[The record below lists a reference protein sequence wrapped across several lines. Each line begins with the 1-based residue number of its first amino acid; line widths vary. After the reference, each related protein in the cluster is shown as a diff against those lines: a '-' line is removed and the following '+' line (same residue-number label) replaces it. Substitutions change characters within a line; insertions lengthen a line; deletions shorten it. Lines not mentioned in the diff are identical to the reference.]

1 MPTPPSPANSCHGA
15 FRTYDEGM
23 PLPRVAIVGRPNV
36 GKSSIMNMLA
46 RDKVSIVDPTAGT
59 TRDRVTTLV
68 TLDPPLKTRS
78 RRKSEDDDTPDMPAI
93 RIEVTDTGGY
103 GVYVT
108 EGGRFNEVGADL
120 ASLTDDIEFQIS
132 QAVAN
137 ADLVLFVIDAQA
149 GLTPQDER
157 VAKLLRERVL
167 GTKDRAAPP
176 IQVVANKVDGPK
188 WEAHAAEGANLGLG
202 DVLTV
207 GASNNYLR
215 REFVDALY
223 ALVDELALVQPE
235 PGLVVDA
242 AMRLAIV
249 GKRNSGKS
257 SLVNALAGEKRVIVS
272 EIAGTTRDAV
282 DVRFEMDGRAFVA
295 IDTAGVRKKKS
306 FADRIEWFAYDRA
319 QRAIERADVGLLL
332 VDATEP
338 ISQVDEQIAMLLQK
352 SYKPVVIVVNKWDMA
367 EGRHDHH
374 GKAIT
379 PTTYEVYLRKE
390 LKGLWFAPIALVSA
404 SEGRNIRETI
414 HLAFDLYEQARQRV
428 TTGKLNRL
436 MRKILDERGPPSKL
450 GSFAKLYYVAQIGID
465 PPTIGMVV
473 NKPELFSSSYQRFLL
488 NRLREE
494 GPFGEVPIRLIIKG
508 RKRDGTIA
516 ESVDQMQARAERGEL
531 LAGLAAAEGL
541 ADATEPAGE
550 EPDAEVFEVPDGATV
565 LDAEAYFDEES

>member
-1 MPTPPSPANSCHGA
+1 
-15 FRTYDEGM
+15 M

-78 RRKSEDDDTPDMPAI
+78 RRKRPDDDTPDMPPI

-103 GVYVT
+103 GVYVS

-120 ASLTDDIEFQIS
+120 ASLTHDIEFQIS
-132 QAVAN
+132 QAVGN

-149 GLTPQDER
+149 GVTPQDEQ

-167 GTKDRAAPP
+167 GGATKDRPAPP

-202 DVLTV
+202 DVLNV
-207 GASNNYLR
+207 GASNNYQR

-223 ALVDELALVQPE
+223 ALIDELGLVHPQGP
-235 PGLVVDA
+235 LVVDP

-249 GKRNSGKS
+249 GKRNAGKS

-282 DVRFEMDGRAFVA
+282 DVRFELDGKAFIA

-319 QRAIERADVGLLL
+319 QRAIERGDVGLLL

-367 EGRHDHH
+367 EGQRDPN
-374 GKAIT
+374 GKLVT
-379 PTTYEVYLRKE
+379 PATYEAYLRKE
-390 LKGLWFAPIALVSA
+390 LKGLWYAPIALISA

-414 HLAFDLYEQARQRV
+414 QLAFDLYEQARVRV

-436 MRKILDERGPPSKL
+436 VRKILDERGPPSKL
-450 GSFAKLYYVAQIGID
+450 GTFAKLYYVAQVGID

-473 NKPELFSSSYQRFLL
+473 NKPELFSSEYKRFLL

-494 GPFGEVPIRLIIKG
+494 SPFSEVPIKLIVNG

-516 ESVDQMQARAERGEL
+516 ESVDEMTARADREL
-531 LAGLAAAEGL
+531 LLSGAAAVEGL
-541 ADATEPAGE
+541 VDATADAIGDE
-550 EPDAEVFEVPDGATV
+550 EPDAEMFDAADAKEEI

>member
-1 MPTPPSPANSCHGA
+1 
-15 FRTYDEGM
+15 
-23 PLPRVAIVGRPNV
+23 
-36 GKSSIMNMLA
+36 
-46 RDKVSIVDPTAGT
+46 
-59 TRDRVTTLV
+59 LV

-78 RRKSEDDDTPDMPAI
+78 RRKRADDDEADLPPI
-93 RIEVTDTGGY
+93 RIEITDTGGY
-103 GVYVT
+103 GVYVS

-120 ASLTDDIEFQIS
+120 ASLNHDIEFQIS
-132 QAVAN
+132 QAVAS
-137 ADLVLFVIDAQA
+137 ADLVLFVVDAQA
-149 GLTPQDER
+149 GVTPQDEE

-167 GTKDRAAPP
+167 GTKDASRPAPP

-188 WEAHAAEGANLGLG
+188 WEAHAAEAANLGLG
-202 DVLTV
+202 DVLNV
-207 GASNNYLR
+207 GASNNYQR

-223 ALVDELALVQPE
+223 ALVDDLGLANPQGP
-235 PGLVVDA
+235 LVVDP

-249 GKRNSGKS
+249 GKRNAGKS
-257 SLVNALAGEKRVIVS
+257 SLVNALAGEQRVIVS

-282 DVRFEMDGRAFVA
+282 DVRFELDGRAFVA

-332 VDATEP
+332 VDATDP
-338 ISQVDEQIAMLLQK
+338 ISQVDQQIAMLLQK

-367 EGRHDHH
+367 EGQRDPN
-374 GKAIT
+374 GKLVT
-379 PTTYEVYLRKE
+379 PATYEAYLRKE
-390 LKGLWFAPIALVSA
+390 LKGLWFAPISLISA
-404 SEGRNIRETI
+404 AQGRNIRETI
-414 HLAFDLYEQARQRV
+414 HLAFDIYEQARQRV

-436 MRKILDERGPPSKL
+436 VRKIIDERGPPSKL
-450 GSFAKLYYVAQIGID
+450 GTFAKLYYVAQIGID

-473 NKPELFSSSYQRFLL
+473 NKPELFSSEYQRFLL

-494 GPFGEVPIRLIIKG
+494 SPFSEVPIRLIVKG

-516 ESVDQMQARAERGEL
+516 ESVEQMTARAERGEL

-541 ADATEPAGE
+541 LEGAAAETHEGE
-550 EPDAEVFEVPDGATV
+550 EPDADVFGAPDEGEV